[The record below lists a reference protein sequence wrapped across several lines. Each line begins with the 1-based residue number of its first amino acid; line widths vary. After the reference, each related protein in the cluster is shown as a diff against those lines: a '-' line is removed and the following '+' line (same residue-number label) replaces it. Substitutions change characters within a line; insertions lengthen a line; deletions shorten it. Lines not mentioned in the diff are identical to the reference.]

1 MIIKY
6 VSFLLGL
13 IWSYSFIR
21 TQSIF
26 SNKTALL
33 FKVFISKVS
42 WFTFIAACYFGYKNF
57 SFKATIIGIAAAVV
71 IVHLGFSFLSNYL
84 SKKVGQE
91 NLLKIKTVFEY
102 DLIVFIVYFI
112 LFSSVGIV
120 LSTLNFLSVIIIS
133 PELGTAFVMA
143 VIIL

>member
-6 VSFLLGL
+6 LSFLIGL
-13 IWSYSFIR
+13 IWSYSFIK

-33 FKVFISKVS
+33 FKIFISKVS

-57 SFKATIIGIAAAVV
+57 SFKSTLIGVAAAII
-71 IVHLGFSFLSNYL
+71 IVHLSFLFLYNYL
-84 SKKVGQE
+84 HKKIGQE

-102 DLIVFIVYFI
+102 VLVAFIVYFI
-112 LFSSVGIV
+112 F
-120 LSTLNFLSVIIIS
+120 F
-133 PELGTAFVMA
+133 
-143 VIIL
+143 